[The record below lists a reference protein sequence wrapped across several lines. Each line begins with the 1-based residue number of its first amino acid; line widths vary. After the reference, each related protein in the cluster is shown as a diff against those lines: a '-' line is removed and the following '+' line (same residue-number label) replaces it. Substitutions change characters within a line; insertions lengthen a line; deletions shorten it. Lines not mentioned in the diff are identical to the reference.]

1 MQTYILSADM
11 EYVIRFT
18 ATDNESYYKHISTAY
33 DTAKSVVVDSN
44 KKC

>member
-1 MQTYILSADM
+1 MQTYILAADM

-18 ATDNESYYKHISTAY
+18 ATDNESYDKHISTTY
-33 DTAKSVVVDSN
+33 DTAKSVIVDSN